1 MKING
6 FLFFAVL
13 LLYPLAT
20 VQMEDQVFKGR
31 LPYRNGLI
39 QSGDDIS
46 DDIEMGSS
54 ESESNTAS
62 NDGDCDEKCSITSV

>member
-1 MKING
+1 M
-6 FLFFAVL
+6 LFAVL

-39 QSGDDIS
+39 RSIDDVND
-46 DDIEMGSS
+46 DDIELGSS
-54 ESESNTAS
+54 ESESNTALH
-62 NDGDCDEKCSITSV
+62 DADCDEKCSITAL